1 MRDSMGGTGGPGT
14 GGFGGGPQ
22 GPNRLFDEFAKLVTD
37 AAGMAQGARR
47 EVETVIKSQ
56 GERLIAQMD
65 LVQRDE
71 FEAVKEMAAKARLE
85 NETLRA
91 ELEALKAAV
100 AEMTSAKKPASR
112 AKPAAKKR

>member
-1 MRDSMGGTGGPGT
+1 MSGGGGA

-56 GERLIAQMD
+56 GERLIGQMD

-85 NETLRA
+85 NEALRT

-100 AEMTSAKKPASR
+100 ADLASPK
-112 AKPAAKKR
+112 ASAAKKS

>member
-1 MRDSMGGTGGPGT
+1 MSGGGGA

-56 GERLIAQMD
+56 GERLIGQMD

-85 NETLRA
+85 NETLRT

-100 AEMTSAKKPASR
+100 ADLGSPKPS
-112 AKPAAKKR
+112 AAKKS

>member
-1 MRDSMGGTGGPGT
+1 MNNSTNDGMSGGGGT

-56 GERLIAQMD
+56 GERLIGQMD

-85 NETLRA
+85 NEALRT
-91 ELEALKAAV
+91 ELEVLKAAV
-100 AEMTSAKKPASR
+100 ADLGPSKSS
-112 AKPAAKKR
+112 AAKKS

>member
-1 MRDSMGGTGGPGT
+1 MNNGSNDGMSGGGGA

-56 GERLIAQMD
+56 GERLIGQMD

-85 NETLRA
+85 NEALRT

-100 AEMTSAKKPASR
+100 ADLASPK
-112 AKPAAKKR
+112 ASAAKKS